1 MVDDQPGTRGRPSKY
16 TPELQ
21 IAADWYADNWDTT
34 GDVIPSQVGL
44 ACHLNVSESTVSL
57 WATQDDKPR
66 FSETLATINARQHKT
81 ALNKGLT
88 GDFTAPI
95 TKLVL
100 HNHGYS
106 DKSQQ
111 ELSGPGGKPIEVDS
125 DWNIYVHEVPN
136 DA

>member
-1 MVDDQPGTRGRPSKY
+1 MVEDQPNPPGRPSKY

-21 IAADWYADNWDTT
+21 IQAEWYADNWATT

-44 ACHLNVSESTVSL
+44 AVHLGVAESTISL
-57 WATQDDKPR
+57 WANDEDKPL
-66 FSETLATINARQHKT
+66 FSGTLSKIAARQHNT

-100 HNHGYS
+100 HNFGYS

-125 DWNIYVHEVPN
+125 DWNIYVHEVPS